1 MDILITE
8 SQTKILLSEGVSDV
22 LKEIYSDTIDYSADL
37 YKRVVKRLGL
47 NSRILLTFSAMI
59 GGLARPLEEY
69 LAGRFTNLTEDE
81 ILLIV
86 IGVVSILWN
95 ENKQMV
101 KEILGRIK
109 ELDVEDEFKDGLK
122 KAKKLQSSFRRF
134 LASTIKGG
142 SFISDVI
149 AYTYM
154 IPLLGYLVMAL
165 QGQDFSPEQ
174 IDMLVKRLSIIGV
187 FTVSTEVLESIVR
200 KILGKS

>member
-1 MDILITE
+1 MNILITE

-69 LAGRFTNLTEDE
+69 LAGKFTHLNEE
-81 ILLIV
+81 EIILLV

-95 ENKQMV
+95 ENRQMIR
-101 KEILGRIK
+101 EILGRIK
-109 ELDVEDEFKDGLK
+109 ELDIEDEFKDGFK

-134 LASTIKGG
+134 LASTVKGT
-142 SFISDVI
+142 SFITDVI
-149 AYTYM
+149 SYTYM

-165 QGQDFSPEQ
+165 KGQDFSPEQ

-187 FTVSTEVLESIVR
+187 FTVSTEVLESIIR
-200 KILGKS
+200 KMLGKS

>member
-22 LKEIYSDTIDYSADL
+22 LKEIYSETIDYSADL

-69 LAGRFTNLTEDE
+69 LAGKFTNLTEDE

-109 ELDVEDEFKDGLK
+109 ELDIEDEFKDGFK
-122 KAKKLQSSFRRF
+122 KVKKLQSSFRRF
-134 LASTIKGG
+134 LASTVKGT

-149 AYTYM
+149 SYTYM

-200 KILGKS
+200 KILRKS

>member
-109 ELDVEDEFKDGLK
+109 ELDVEEEFKDGFK

-174 IDMLVKRLSIIGV
+174 IDMLVRRISMVGV